1 MATITTETVAT
12 TIDIAQSSED
22 YSVENLDGEL
32 QPLMMAQAVPN
43 PPNDKKRVKVYEL
56 KNNDWFDRGTG
67 FCVASF
73 IFVRLAFI
81 YMPLACALATT
92 RSCLAVDTVLTPIP
106 QNEVTRQEE
115 PRVLV
120 QSEDEPDK
128 ILLETRI
135 CKEDSF
141 QKQQGT
147 EDWQA
152 LFKGLC

>member
-1 MATITTETVAT
+1 VATITTETVAT

-73 IFVRLAFI
+73 IF
-81 YMPLACALATT
+81 
-92 RSCLAVDTVLTPIP
+92 
-106 QNEVTRQEE
+106 NEVTRQEE

>member
-1 MATITTETVAT
+1 MSGIPSICHVHA
-12 TIDIAQSSED
+12 
-22 YSVENLDGEL
+22 LL
-32 QPLMMAQAVPN
+32 Q
-43 PPNDKKRVKVYEL
+43 R
-56 KNNDWFDRGTG
+56 RG
-67 FCVASF
+67 
-73 IFVRLAFI
+73 FVLWI
-81 YMPLACALATT
+81 
-92 RSCLAVDTVLTPIP
+92 LTPIP

-152 LFKGLC
+152 LLEGLC

>member
-1 MATITTETVAT
+1 MTGSIE
-12 TIDIAQSSED
+12 AQGSALPPSYLYVW
-22 YSVENLDGEL
+22 YSL
-32 QPLMMAQAVPN
+32 
-43 PPNDKKRVKVYEL
+43 
-56 KNNDWFDRGTG
+56 
-67 FCVASF
+67 
-73 IFVRLAFI
+73 
-81 YMPLACALATT
+81 YMLRACAFATT
-92 RSCLAVDTVLTPIP
+92 RICVVVDTVLTPIP
-106 QNEVTRQEE
+106 QNEVSRQEE

-152 LFKGLC
+152 LLEGLC